1 MDSVFVAYVNDD
13 QKCVRS
19 KCLNSVMIL
28 NFFLVKSEC
37 GQTTNQIT
45 SYFQNP
51 GWPEASSD
59 RIICTLTVDLQND
72 AVQVLLDFVTF
83 EVSGSD

>member
-1 MDSVFVAYVNDD
+1 M
-13 QKCVRS
+13 
-19 KCLNSVMIL
+19 
-28 NFFLVKSEC
+28 NFSVKSEC

-51 GWPEASSD
+51 GWPEASPD
-59 RIICTLTVDLQND
+59 RIICTLTLELQSD

-83 EVSGSD
+83 EVSNSGPNNK